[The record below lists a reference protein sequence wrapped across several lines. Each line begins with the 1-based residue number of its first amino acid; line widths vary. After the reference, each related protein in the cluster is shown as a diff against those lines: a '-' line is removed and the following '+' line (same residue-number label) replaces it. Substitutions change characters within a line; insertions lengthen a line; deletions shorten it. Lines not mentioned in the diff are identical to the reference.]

1 MRTTREKPNRVREM
15 SDDEL
20 DAIRQRKL
28 AELQQQAL
36 QEQAEEQKQADVD
49 AQKETILR
57 QILTPEARARLTNI
71 RMVKPQF
78 AEQIEMQLI
87 QLASSGRLKDRV
99 TDEQLKSL
107 LAQIQGK
114 ERERKVTFR

>member
-1 MRTTREKPNRVREM
+1 M

-20 DAIRQRKL
+20 EAIRQRKEAQL
-28 AELQQQAL
+28 RDQALREQTNEQQQAEV
-36 QEQAEEQKQADVD
+36 Q
-49 AQKETILR
+49 AQKEALLR
-57 QILTPEARARLTNI
+57 QILTPEARARLTNV

-99 TDEQLKSL
+99 TDEQLRTL
-107 LAQIQGK
+107 LQQLQGK
-114 ERERKVTFR
+114 ERER